1 MTFFS
6 RKPAERTFPHVEP
19 TRVNV
24 NTPATLRETP
34 VEALPF
40 HPDPELTQRIE
51 DALTLQRWARKVAI
65 KAQRR
70 RWVEQAEQHYTQPE
84 LVAIRHDLDRRIA
97 AMGGE

>member
-1 MTFFS
+1 LS
-6 RKPAERTFPHVEP
+6 
-19 TRVNV
+19 VNV
-24 NTPATLRETP
+24 MATLREP
-34 VEALPF
+34 VVDALAF

-65 KAQRR
+65 KAQQR

-97 AMGGE
+97 AMGSK